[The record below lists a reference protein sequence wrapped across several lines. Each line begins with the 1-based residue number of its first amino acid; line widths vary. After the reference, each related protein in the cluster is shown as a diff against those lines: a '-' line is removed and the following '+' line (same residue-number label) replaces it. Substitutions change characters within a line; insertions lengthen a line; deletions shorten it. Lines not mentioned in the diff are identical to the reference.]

1 MCGIV
6 GYIGRQDAAPV
17 VLEGLTRLEHRGYD
31 SAGVAV
37 LGARGIKVAKQS
49 GRVRDL
55 TTALPKRFAGTTG
68 IGHTRW
74 ATHGPATDVNAHP
87 HQDESGRVAVVHNG
101 IIDNSAALRAALT
114 DDGVTLASDTDT
126 EVIAHLVARSDA
138 DTLEGKVRDALG
150 SVVGTYGLAVLHAD
164 FPDRIVVAR
173 NGSPLVV
180 GVGDKEMYVAS
191 DLAAIVR
198 HTTTV
203 AMLDDGEMATVTA
216 AGFTTMR
223 HSDLSSTGKTAT
235 EVDIDA
241 SAYDAGDHESF
252 MRKEILEQPTTA
264 QAVLRGRLDDRFGTA
279 HLGGLDMDARDLR
292 AVRRVKILGC
302 GSAYYVG
309 QMGAA
314 LIEELAR
321 IPADAEAASEFRYR
335 DPVIEPDTLYVAVS
349 QSGETIDT
357 LLAVQEVRR
366 KGGRCV
372 GLVNVVGSAIAREC
386 DGGIYLHAG
395 PEVAVA
401 STKALTN
408 MFLGFALLAL
418 QLGRVRDLSIADGKR
433 LVAGLERL
441 PGQIEEVLAGE
452 ADLIEVAQ
460 VAGRGP
466 QPLLHR
472 PRARLPGGAR
482 GRAEVQGD
490 QLPARRGLPDL
501 RAQAR
506 PAGAHRPRGA
516 DRRAGAARRA
526 DRAQH
531 RGAARDRRP
540 PGPARRDHPRRG
552 RPRGGPRPPDRRTP
566 QRAGARPD
574 PADHPAAAAGLP
586 RGAAPGSRH
595 RQAPQPGEERHRRV
609 IDRPDPVRKW
619 TGRPLPH
626 GVGKGRAVENDPT
639 SPAPCPWFG

>member
-6 GYIGRQDAAPV
+6 GYIGRQEAAPV

-37 LGARGIKVAKQS
+37 LGGRGIRVAKQA

-55 TTALPKRFAGTTG
+55 TGALPKRFAGTTG

-74 ATHGPATDVNAHP
+74 ATHGPASDVNAHP
-87 HQDESGRVAVVHNG
+87 HTDESGRVAVVHNG
-101 IIDNSAALRAALT
+101 IIDNSAALRAGLADSGVELT
-114 DDGVTLASDTDT
+114 SDPDT
-126 EVIAHLVARSDA
+126 EVLAPLVARSDA

-150 SVVGTYGLAVLHAD
+150 AVVGTYGLAVLHAD

-203 AMLDDGEMATVTA
+203 AMLDDGEMATVTS
-216 AGFTTMR
+216 AGFSTMR
-223 HSDLSSTGKTAT
+223 HTDLSSTGKTAAV
-235 EVDIDA
+235 VDIDA
-241 SAYDAGDHESF
+241 AAYEAGEHESY
-252 MRKEILEQPTTA
+252 MRKEILEHPTTA
-264 QAVLRGRLDDRFGTA
+264 QAVLRGRLDERFGTA

-452 ADLIEVAQ
+452 ADLVDVAKELAVARSLFFIGRVRGFPVAREGAQKFKEITYRHAEAYQTSELKHGPLALIDTEVPTVALVPRDEMTESNVGALHEIEARQ
-460 VAGRGP
+460 GP
-466 QPLLHR
+466 LVVITHEDVDL
-472 PRARLPGGAR
+472 GEIGAR
-482 GRAEVQGD
+482 RVVVPRNEPELD
-490 QLPARRGLPDL
+490 PILLTIPLQLLAYH
-501 RAQAR
+501 A
-506 PAGAHRPRGA
+506 
-516 DRRAGAARRA
+516 
-526 DRAQH
+526 AQH
-531 RGAARDRRP
+531 LGHDI
-540 PGPARRDHPRRG
+540 DKPRNLAKSV
-552 RPRGGPRPPDRRTP
+552 T
-566 QRAGARPD
+566 
-574 PADHPAAAAGLP
+574 
-586 RGAAPGSRH
+586 
-595 RQAPQPGEERHRRV
+595 
-609 IDRPDPVRKW
+609 
-619 TGRPLPH
+619 
-626 GVGKGRAVENDPT
+626 VE
-639 SPAPCPWFG
+639 